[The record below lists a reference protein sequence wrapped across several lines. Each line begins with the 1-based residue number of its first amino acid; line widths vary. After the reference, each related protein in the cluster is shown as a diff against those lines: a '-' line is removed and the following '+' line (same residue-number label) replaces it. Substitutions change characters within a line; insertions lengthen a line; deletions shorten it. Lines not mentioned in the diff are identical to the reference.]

1 MCLQLENGYARIL
14 LWEQLLLLA
23 IAVSMLLT
31 NGQFLPSDHLAQQLL
46 TNIAIMA
53 DSSDILNLLHDIALD
68 AIVQPYFDGK
78 RVRIF

>member
-1 MCLQLENGYARIL
+1 
-14 LWEQLLLLA
+14 
-23 IAVSMLLT
+23 
-31 NGQFLPSDHLAQQLL
+31 
-46 TNIAIMA
+46 MA